1 MVSTK
6 STGKSAQKSAPKAR
20 ASNPD
25 ASLQLQ
31 LRAIAAELRC
41 ALSTIT
47 VATHALRRQ
56 NAEIDADVAL
66 TLQRG
71 ASAPVHAGLE
81 RVEALLVEPRSAGE
95 TVSEFA
101 SAQSSGG

>member
-6 STGKSAQKSAPKAR
+6 STGKSAQKSATKAR

-47 VATHALRRQ
+47 VAAHALRRQ

-71 ASAPVHAGLE
+71 AGAPVYAGLE
-81 RVEALLVEPRSAGE
+81 RIEALLEQMEGSSSADTE
-95 TVSEFA
+95 YEQECVH
-101 SAQSSGG
+101 